1 MTTGHGMDRHA
12 ISCLCRD
19 LPCDPERG
27 HARDMRSGVG
37 HMRRNEWGSDDGAR
51 GSVAA
56 LFDLYYVELV
66 ATARFLV
73 DDRETAEDVVMEA
86 FLSLHRHWASLRNPN
101 EAHRYLRSSVL
112 NGSRHQ
118 LRRRIVRRRHE
129 GPGPEEQPGLEDV
142 AADHTEH
149 TTLVEALR
157 GLPSRQREVLV
168 LRHYLGIQEAEVAQL
183 LGIGTGSVK
192 HHSSRGLA
200 AVAHL
205 MEVTA

>member
-1 MTTGHGMDRHA
+1 
-12 ISCLCRD
+12 
-19 LPCDPERG
+19 
-27 HARDMRSGVG
+27 MRSGVG
-37 HMRRNEWGSDDGAR
+37 RTRRHEGGSDDEAR
-51 GSVAA
+51 GSVAS
-56 LFDLYYVELV
+56 LFDVYYVELV

-86 FLSLHRHWASLRNPN
+86 FLSLYRHWASLRNPN

-112 NGSRHQ
+112 NGSRSQ

-129 GPGPEEQPGLEDV
+129 GPHSGDQASPDDFATAG
-142 AADHTEH
+142 ADH

-168 LRHYLGIQEAEVAQL
+168 LRYYLGMQEHEVAQQ

-192 HHSSRGLA
+192 QHSSRGLA
-200 AVAHL
+200 ALAHML
-205 MEVTA
+205 EVTA

>member
-1 MTTGHGMDRHA
+1 MTWRPHVIPTGGRND
-12 ISCLCRD
+12 S
-19 LPCDPERG
+19 
-27 HARDMRSGVG
+27 RDMRSGVG
-37 HMRRNEWGSDDGAR
+37 RMRRHEGGSDEAR
-51 GSVAA
+51 GSVGA

-112 NGSRHQ
+112 NGSRSQ

-129 GPGPEEQPGLEDV
+129 GQGSAEHASLEDV
-142 AADHTEH
+142 ASAGVEH
-149 TTLVEALR
+149 ATLVEALR

-168 LRHYLGIQEAEVAQL
+168 LRYFLGLQEAEVAQQ
-183 LGIGTGSVK
+183 LGIGIGSVK
-192 HHSSRGLA
+192 QHSSRGLA
-200 AVAHL
+200 ALAQVL
-205 MEVTA
+205 EVTA